1 MRMEN
6 LNTLNMGI
14 LAEAEKPRSAGTHT
28 QNQNSPGKFIF
39 LK

>member
-6 LNTLNMGI
+6 LNTLDTGI
-14 LAEAEKPRSAGTHT
+14 LAEAEKPGRAGTDT
-28 QNQNSPGKFIF
+28 QNQNSPGEFIF